1 MIDTSVLLAGVA
13 GFKETY
19 VRGKNSSADILY
31 SWAQKSNFVWLVS
44 EEILEEYKEI
54 LRRFHVRPSLIGKI
68 INLIRKRAEIVE
80 ARYTVEISPDPKD
93 DAFCVC
99 AGRGRADFIVTLNT
113 SDFPQERLKAKVTSP
128 DAFSR

>member
-1 MIDTSVLLAGVA
+1 VIDTSVLLAGVA

-54 LRRFHVRPSLIGKI
+54 LRRFHVRPSLIGRI
-68 INLIRKRAEIVE
+68 INLIRKRAEFVE

-99 AGRGRADFIVTLNT
+99 AGHGRADVIVTLNIA
-113 SDFPQERLKAKVTSP
+113 DFPQERLKAKVTSP
-128 DAFSR
+128 DGFSR